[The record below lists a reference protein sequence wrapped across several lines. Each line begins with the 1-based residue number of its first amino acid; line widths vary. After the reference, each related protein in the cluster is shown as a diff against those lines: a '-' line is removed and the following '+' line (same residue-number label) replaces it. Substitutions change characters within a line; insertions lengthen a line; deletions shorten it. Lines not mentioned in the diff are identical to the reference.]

1 MVFGNL
7 LEQSSEASAQKSS
20 SKWGA
25 MMAVGLS
32 VFMATLDVNIVSVSL
47 PTLVRDL
54 GTDFVT
60 IQWVMLGYV
69 LVVTSL
75 VLTFARL
82 GDMKGKRR
90 LYAWGISLFTAG
102 SLLCGLASGV
112 YWLILFRM
120 VQGLGAAVS
129 QALGA
134 AIATEAFPINE
145 RGQAM
150 GIIGATVS
158 VGLAMGPA
166 AGGMLI
172 GLFGWRSV
180 FLVNLPFGILAVWA
194 TLKFV
199 PHVEPEEAGAS
210 FDFAGA
216 ILMLLLMGAFCLGM
230 SYGQRHGF
238 AHPMTMGLL
247 SGAALV
253 LISFIFVETRV
264 SAPMVDLGLFRNA
277 LFSINLIMGWLV
289 FLVIAAGFVVPF
301 YLELVKGYSPT
312 VVGLLMM
319 VVPVSMGI
327 FSPVAG
333 RLADRFGVR
342 GISLIGLGFCVAGCL
357 CISSLDTE
365 VGLAGT
371 ILRLIPIGVGMGLF
385 QSPNNSAIM
394 GAVSYKRLGIAS
406 GLMTLSRSL
415 GHASGIPL
423 AGVAFTAWV
432 LAKAA
437 VPGLKDVA
445 KAPPE
450 ALVAGLSGL
459 YKTAALVIA
468 VSSILA
474 AAALY
479 LDHRRRND

>member
-1 MVFGNL
+1 
-7 LEQSSEASAQKSS
+7 
-20 SKWGA
+20 
-25 MMAVGLS
+25 MMAVSLS

-54 GTDFVT
+54 NTDFVT

-75 VLTFARL
+75 TLSFARL

-90 LYAWGISLFTAG
+90 LYAFGICLFTAG
-102 SLLCGLASGV
+102 SLLCGLAPGV

-120 VQGLGAAVS
+120 VQGLGAAFT

-134 AIATEAFPINE
+134 AIATEAFPSSE
-145 RGQAM
+145 RGKAM
-150 GIIGATVS
+150 GVIGSTVS

-166 AGGMLI
+166 VGGMLI
-172 GLFGWRSV
+172 GAFGWRSV
-180 FLVNLPFGILAVWA
+180 FLVNIPIGIFAVWA

-199 PHVEPEEAGAS
+199 PETKSRESEAT

-216 ILMLLLMGAFCLGM
+216 ILMLFLMGTFALGM
-230 SYGQRHGF
+230 SYGQREGF
-238 AHPMTMGLL
+238 SDPMALGLL
-247 SGAALV
+247 SAAAMV
-253 LISFIFVETRV
+253 LFIFIMVEKRV
-264 SAPMVDLGLFRNA
+264 SAPMVDLSLFKNT

-289 FLVIAAGFVVPF
+289 FLVIAAGFVLPF
-301 YLELVKGYSPT
+301 YLELVKGYTPT

-327 FSPVAG
+327 FAPVAG
-333 RLADRFGVR
+333 RLADQFGAR
-342 GISLIGLGFCVAGCL
+342 GISLIGLGLCVAGCL
-357 CISSLDTE
+357 CIGSLNE
-365 VGLAGT
+365 KVSLLGT
-371 ILRLIPIGVGMGLF
+371 VLRLIPIGIGMGFF

-394 GAVSYKRLGIAS
+394 GAVSINRLGIAS
-406 GLMTLSRSL
+406 GLMTLSRTL
-415 GHASGIPL
+415 GHTTGIPL

-432 LAKAA
+432 LAEAKL
-437 VPGLKDVA
+437 PGLVDVA
-445 KAPPE
+445 QAPPE

-459 YKTAALVIA
+459 YKTAALVAA

-474 AAALY
+474 VIALY
-479 LDHRRRND
+479 LGHRRKGGR

>member
-1 MVFGNL
+1 MIFGNSL
-7 LEQSSEASAQKSS
+7 KQSSDGSASEAP

-25 MMAVGLS
+25 MTAVSLS

-60 IQWVMLGYV
+60 IQWVILGYV

-75 VLTFARL
+75 TLSFARL

-90 LYAWGISLFTAG
+90 LYASGISLFTAG
-102 SLLCGLASGV
+102 SLLCGLAPGV
-112 YWLILFRM
+112 YWLIFFRM
-120 VQGLGAAVS
+120 VQGLGAAVT

-134 AIATEAFPINE
+134 AIATEAFPSNE

-150 GIIGATVS
+150 GIIGSTVS

-166 AGGMLI
+166 AGGLLI
-172 GLFGWRSV
+172 GSFGWRSV

-199 PHVEPEEAGAS
+199 PNVKSEEADTS

-216 ILMLLLMGAFCLGM
+216 ILMLFLMGTFALGM
-230 SYGQRHGF
+230 SSGQRSGF
-238 AHPMTMGLL
+238 GHPITMGLL
-247 SGAALV
+247 SGSAMV
-253 LISFIFVETRV
+253 LIFFIFVEKRV
-264 SAPMVDLGLFRNA
+264 SAPMVDLGLFKNA

-327 FSPVAG
+327 FAPVAG
-333 RLADRFGVR
+333 RLADRFGAR
-342 GISLIGLGFCVAGCL
+342 GISIIGLAFCVAGCL
-357 CISSLDTE
+357 CISSLDRE
-365 VGLAGT
+365 VDLLGT
-371 ILRLIPIGVGMGLF
+371 VLRLIPIGVGMGFF

-394 GAVSYKRLGIAS
+394 GAVSHNRLGIAS

-423 AGVAFTAWV
+423 AGTAFTAWV
-432 LAKAA
+432 LAKTA
-437 VPGLKDVA
+437 VPGLEDVA
-445 KAPPE
+445 KASPE

-459 YKTAALVIA
+459 YNTAALVIMI
-468 VSSILA
+468 SSILA
-474 AAALY
+474 ITALY
-479 LDHRRRND
+479 LDRRRGHP